1 MASVDPP
8 ARVGRAPRKD
18 ALRNEQIVVAAA
30 RAVLAEQGPNA
41 SMEAIAGRAGL
52 GMGSIYRRFPTK
64 DALLDAIAQLFAVEL
79 DDAAERA
86 LQNPD
91 PGFGL
96 EEFLEFVGVT
106 TADSHRYA
114 AALVDRVSDEVTA
127 RTAERVRR
135 LTEHAVSRGA
145 LAPFVTAEDIKTL
158 IVALRHV
165 IAVDPDGGNPGWR
178 RFLRIHLTGLRIEP
192 WPPEPA

>member
-18 ALRNEQIVVAAA
+18 ALRNDQIVVAAA

-86 LQNPD
+86 LRDPD
-91 PGFGL
+91 PGLGL

-114 AALVDRVSDEVTA
+114 AALVDRVSDDVTA
-127 RTAERVRR
+127 RTSERVRR

-145 LAPFVTAEDIKTL
+145 LAPFVTADDIKAL

-165 IAVDPDGGNPGWR
+165 IAVDPDGGDLGWR
-178 RFLRIHLTGLRIEP
+178 RFLRIHLTGLRNELG
-192 WPPEPA
+192 PPEAS